1 MDNTDTSPPKA
12 IAHPYAPPDDTLP
25 LLAGILAAMH
35 FAHHNMV
42 QLVADL
48 PPDALVWKPGADM
61 GTLAGIVRH
70 TLYCERYAF
79 LAATGIDRSYD
90 ETTNQEQWQATDD
103 AAALVRLIAETDAE
117 MKAALPSLT
126 VADLGTRIVAWG
138 GPGEEMAG
146 ALIADVTTHTA
157 MHWGHMQMTRQL
169 WEAAHPEFTG
179 TYTRW

>member
-1 MDNTDTSPPKA
+1 MDSTPSQAT
-12 IAHPYAPPDDTLP
+12 IAHPYTPPEDTLP
-25 LLAGILAAMH
+25 LLAGVLSAMH
-35 FAHHNMV
+35 FAHYNMV

-48 PPDALVWKPGADM
+48 PPDALTWQPGPDM

-79 LAATGIDRSYD
+79 LAATGADRSYD
-90 ETTNQEQWQATDD
+90 EATSRGLWQATDD
-103 AAALVRLIAETDAE
+103 ADALVRQITEADAE

-138 GPGEEMAG
+138 GPGQEMAG
-146 ALIADVTTHTA
+146 VLIADVATHSA

-169 WEAAHPEFTG
+169 WEAAHPEFAG